1 MADRGFVCDINR
13 IRRSVAEFVTR
24 AGFDWAGLK
33 AAGIAVPLTEMV
45 DGHPLCLVEVRRLT
59 PASVSSHLA
68 KRGLSAPVTG
78 ERPGRALAGFVYG
91 DSSRAFIFLNRDDPF
106 ARRRFSLAHE
116 IGHFMLH
123 GGGALARATARPG
136 PVPLDDEPEVLRQRL
151 PRNWHNRLNAAEA
164 SALKGAARRTRLSY
178 RAIWG
183 KIARIE
189 ALAKWIAERFHL
201 AGFVGDVRPWLARA
215 DALLLTSLFEGTPN
229 VVRIR

>member
-45 DGHPLCLVEVRRLT
+45 EGHPLCLVEVRRLT

-136 PVPLDDEPEVLRQRL
+136 PVLLDDEPED
-151 PRNWHNRLNAAEA
+151 PREVEAHAFAAELLMPWEMVEA
-164 SALKGAARRTRLSY
+164 EAAPLRRGEIGLERAVTRMAVRLQVSRQAAARRLREWPGG
-178 RAIWG
+178 A
-183 KIARIE
+183 
-189 ALAKWIAERFHL
+189 
-201 AGFVGDVRPWLARA
+201 
-215 DALLLTSLFEGTPN
+215 
-229 VVRIR
+229 